1 MPTTRPGVLHKCV
14 ILGVVAAAADT
25 AGSSAS
31 KGCCRSHSRTKRRS
45 LCTAHCTPYN
55 DPQYCQIDVLC
66 VFVLPLCRGC
76 RCTGHDGGGCTQ
88 PNCECTPVTAP
99 NSSTATSCAILHC
112 NFEYLRIL
120 RCMRCLRVRLH
131 IACCGSQLPHWS
143 VARCCRG
150 LDAATPKPYFI
161 TFLLLYVEAVAQTC
175 GRGVTERGGD
185 SSKTSRGCHSCPV
198 SCSSAPVGPA
208 AAVQQRATHFT
219 VVTDPK
225 SPHP

>member
-1 MPTTRPGVLHKCV
+1 MFYVYSCCLFAAVADAQGMMGLAVRNRIASAHLSLRPT
-14 ILGVVAAAADT
+14 AAQPPAAL
-25 AGSSAS
+25 S
-31 KGCCRSHSRTKRRS
+31 
-45 LCTAHCTPYN
+45 YMN
-55 DPQYCQIDVLC
+55 
-66 VFVLPLCRGC
+66 
-76 RCTGHDGGGCTQ
+76 
-88 PNCECTPVTAP
+88 
-99 NSSTATSCAILHC
+99 C